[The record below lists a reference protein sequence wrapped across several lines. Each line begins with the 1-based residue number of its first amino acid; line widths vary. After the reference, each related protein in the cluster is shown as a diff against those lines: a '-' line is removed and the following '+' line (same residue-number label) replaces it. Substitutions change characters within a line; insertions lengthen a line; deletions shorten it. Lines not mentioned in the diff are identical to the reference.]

1 MNAEWYVRRLAAMS
15 ADEVAFR
22 FGFTFTKKSW
32 RRRSRSGRLFAGLI
46 SPGFRSGLPALS
58 SPALSAVP
66 DNAEVSALLEEA
78 DAYLR
83 HEWRFFGLSGVSEQV
98 IDWHLDPLSGQ
109 RMPRIFSYDIDH
121 RNEAAGDSKI
131 IWEKSRH
138 HHLTVLAA
146 AYALTKK
153 EVYAQE
159 AGRQIIDWIARNP
172 FLVGINWGHP
182 LELGIRL
189 ISWTWI
195 ERLLRG
201 SAHYEAT
208 FGDSS
213 PIWPCIGLHQ
223 EVISRAYSRGSSAN
237 NHLIG
242 EMAGLFIAS
251 VAFPIFRSSRQW
263 TNQAKKLLEREA
275 VRQTFPSGINRELA
289 FGYQLFVLE
298 FLLLSL
304 FEAERAEISF
314 SAEFRSILAK
324 MVESIPLLTDVGGN
338 LPRYGDGDDGMAL
351 QLQSHE
357 AARTGWLYHL
367 AAILLGIR
375 NTGHDRLSLPVILMG
390 AAKSLPPHDD
400 RPLPQCS
407 AFPDAGLYV
416 MAVNRGLPSEL
427 FVLADAG
434 PLGFGS
440 IAAHGHADALSFAIS
455 VGGKPIFVD
464 PGTFSYYTDRA
475 TRDYFRGSRAHN
487 TLTIDNRD
495 QSRPSG
501 RFLWSA
507 PAKTTVTQWREDP
520 ETGAELTARHS
531 GYAAP
536 LGIIHCRAFSLEG
549 RTFSLRDMLTGSGD
563 HLVRL
568 GFHFA
573 PECMI
578 EKEAE
583 QRILI
588 RRSGITLCMQL
599 DDSLEIS
606 VHRADPEG
614 GWYSPRFGIKVEAC
628 TIFASAQLTLPVTLT
643 TIIEVLD
650 EC

>member
-1 MNAEWYVRRLAAMS
+1 MTPEWYVRRLAAMS
-15 ADEVAFR
+15 ADEIAFR
-22 FGFTFTKKSW
+22 FGFTFTKNRW
-32 RRRSRSGRLFAGLI
+32 RRQTKSGRLFGGSI
-46 SPGFRSGLPALS
+46 SPNSRPGVPAGP
-58 SPALSAVP
+58 SPYLAAVP
-66 DNAEVSALLEEA
+66 DNPDVAALLEEA

-83 HEWRFFGLSGVSEQV
+83 HEWRFFGLSGVAEPR
-98 IDWHLDPLSGQ
+98 IDWHFDPLSGH
-109 RMPRIFSYDIDH
+109 RMPRIFCYDIDH

-153 EVYAQE
+153 EDYAEE
-159 AGRQIIDWIARNP
+159 AKHQILDWIAENP
-172 FLVGINWGHP
+172 FLIGINWGHP

-201 SAHYEAT
+201 SAHYEAI

-213 PIWPCIGLHQ
+213 PVWLCIGQHQ

-251 VAFPIFRSSRQW
+251 VAFPIFRSSRRW
-263 TNQAKKLLEREA
+263 ANLARKLLEREA
-275 VRQTFPSGINRELA
+275 VRQTYPSGINCELA

-314 SAEFRSILAK
+314 SAEFRWILGK
-324 MVESIPLLTDVGGN
+324 MIESIPLLTDSGGN
-338 LPRYGDGDDGMAL
+338 LPRYGDSDDGMAL
-351 QLQSHE
+351 QLQPHE
-357 AARTGWLYHL
+357 AVRTGWLYQL

-375 NTGHDRLSLPVILMG
+375 NFGEDRLSLPIILMG
-390 AAKSLPPHDD
+390 AAKSLPLHDN
-400 RPLPQCS
+400 RPLPEYS
-407 AFPDAGLYV
+407 VFADAGLYV
-416 MAVNRGLPSEL
+416 MSVNRGLPSEL

-440 IAAHGHADALSFAIS
+440 IAAHGHADALSFVLS

-507 PAKTTVTQWREDP
+507 AAKTTVTQWQEDP

-531 GYAAP
+531 GYAGQ
-536 LGIIHCRAFSLEG
+536 LGVIHCRTFSLER
-549 RTFSLRDMLTGSGD
+549 RTFCLRDMLTGSGD
-563 HLVRL
+563 HLVSL

-573 PECMI
+573 PECRI
-578 EKEAE
+578 EIAG
-583 QRILI
+583 RRCII
-588 RRSGITLCMQL
+588 RRAGATLCMTI

-628 TIFASAQLTLPVTLT
+628 TIFALARLTLPVTLT